1 MKTSLF
7 RLSPLL
13 ALVFLLL
20 WLRSCREGLRQ
31 AERYEGNLSAKEA
44 VLSSTRL
51 SNGQLAHEKGLLE
64 VSLKELKAQLRSR
77 DDSMKLLLRQVKEP
91 VVAVRWHTRYVR
103 DTLYLPFE
111 TPVEQH
117 FRREFSLSEE
127 WLSLSGSM
135 DSSGMRLE
143 QLVIPNTQRLVVGYR
158 KGKPLV
164 SVTNSN
170 PYLVTEGLEGAV
182 VPLRRRYWVMG
193 IGGTWN
199 IYQPPGV
206 GVFVGF
212 SILEF

>member
-20 WLRSCREGLRQ
+20 WLRTCREGLRQ
-31 AERYEGNLSAKEA
+31 AERYEDNLSAKEA

-64 VSLKELKAQLRSR
+64 VSLEELKAQLRSM

-91 VVAVRWHTRYVR
+91 VVAIRWHTRYLR

-111 TPVEQH
+111 TPVKQQ
-117 FRREFSLSEE
+117 FRSAFSFSEE
-127 WLSLSGSM
+127 WLSLSGSI

-143 QLVIPNTQRLVVGYR
+143 QIAIPNTQRLVVGYR
-158 KGKPLV
+158 KGRPLV
-164 SVTNSN
+164 TVTNSN
-170 PYLVTEGLEGAV
+170 PYLITENLEGAV
-182 VPLRRRYWVMG
+182 VPLRRKYWVMG

-199 IYQPPGV
+199 IYEPPGV
-206 GVFVGF
+206 GIFVGF
-212 SILEF
+212 KILEF